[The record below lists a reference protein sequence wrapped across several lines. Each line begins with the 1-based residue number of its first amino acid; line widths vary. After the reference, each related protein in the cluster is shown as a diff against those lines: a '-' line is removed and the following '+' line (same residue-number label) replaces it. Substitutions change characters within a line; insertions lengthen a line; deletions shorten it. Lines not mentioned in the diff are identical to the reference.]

1 MATDFAVLLHRF
13 LTAHLAGLRGC
24 SPSTIG
30 SYRDAFKLLICYFR
44 DERSIPPEKLTLDR
58 IDAAAIAG
66 FLNWLETSRHN
77 SIATRNQRLAAVSSF
92 YRWMQSQDPARMASC
107 QDILAI
113 PAKKQAQP
121 AVNHLTTGQT
131 RRLLAQPDRSTRP
144 GRRDATLLAVLYDTA
159 ARVQELA
166 DLTVRDI
173 RLQPPALA
181 VLTGKGG
188 KTRHVPLGGNTAAL
202 LNAYLAEHGL
212 DQPGHDNHPLF
223 ANQHGTKLSRGGIA
237 WIIGKYQART
247 GDPALVSADLSPH
260 VLRHSKAMHLY
271 DAGVPLPYIRDIL
284 GHADLSTTEIYARAS
299 TEAKR
304 KALEATYTEIVTDD
318 LPEWNQNPGLL
329 NWLANL

>member
-1 MATDFAVLLHRF
+1 MATDFAVFLHRF
-13 LTAHLAGLRGC
+13 LTSHLAGLRGC
-24 SPSTIG
+24 SPHTIA
-30 SYRDAFKLLICYFR
+30 SYRDTFKLLIGWFS
-44 DERSIPPEKLTLDR
+44 DVRSIPPDKLTLDR
-58 IDAAAIAG
+58 IDAGAITG
-66 FLNWLETSRHN
+66 FLNWLEAERHN

-121 AVNHLTTGQT
+121 GVNHLTAGQT
-131 RRLLAQPDRSTRP
+131 RLLLAQPDRSTRR

-181 VLTGKGG
+181 VLTGKGR
-188 KTRHVPLGGNTAAL
+188 KTRHVPLGDNTAAL
-202 LNAYLAEHGL
+202 LSAYLAEHGL
-212 DQPGHDNHPLF
+212 DKPGHDDHPLF
-223 ANQHGTKLSRGGIA
+223 VSQHRSKLTRGGIA
-237 WIIGKYQART
+237 WIIGKYQARA
-247 GDPALVSADLSPH
+247 GDPALASADLSPH
-260 VLRHSKAMHLY
+260 VLRHSKAMHLCE
-271 DAGVPLPYIRDIL
+271 AGIPLPYIRDIL
-284 GHADLSTTEIYARAS
+284 GHVDLATTEIYARAS

-304 KALEATYTEIVTDD
+304 KALEAAYTEIVTDD

-329 NWLANL
+329 NWLASL